1 MMEPMNDARGAG
13 WTFLTNHARVL
24 TAVAR
29 DPEIR
34 VRDIASTC
42 LLTERAVQHILT
54 ELEQAGYLSRTRTG
68 RRTTY
73 RVTPGTA
80 LRHPADGGRPVA
92 EALGIR
98 AAPGLD
104 TRAREHAAAAADS
117 WQPRELSYARERDTA
132 EN

>member
-1 MMEPMNDARGAG
+1 MNDARGAG

-29 DPEIR
+29 DPEMR
-34 VRDIASTC
+34 VRDIASAC
-42 LLTERAVQHILT
+42 LLTERTVQHILA
-54 ELEQAGYLSRTRTG
+54 ELEQSGYLSRTRTG

-73 RVTPGTA
+73 RVIPGTA

-98 AAPGLD
+98 ADLGTEA
-104 TRAREHAAAAADS
+104 RAREHAAAYGAAAGP
-117 WQPRELSYARERDTA
+117 WQPREPSYARERDTA
-132 EN
+132 EE

>member
-1 MMEPMNDARGAG
+1 MNDARGAG

-29 DPEIR
+29 DPEMR

-42 LLTERAVQHILT
+42 LLTERAVQHILA

-73 RVTPGTA
+73 RVIPGTA

-98 AAPGLD
+98 ADLGSEA
-104 TRAREHAAAAADS
+104 RAREHVAAHGAAADP
-117 WQPRELSYARERDTA
+117 WRPRGTSYQRDTA
-132 EN
+132 EE